1 MNINAIHNVGNFAAH
16 PLKNTDKG
24 LILHVEPV
32 EAEWTLDKKLAEA
45 GKPPMKY
52 TKPLISKS

>member
-32 EAEWTLDKKLAEA
+32 EAEWTLDKKLAET

-52 TKPLISKS
+52 TKP